1 MFRHDTY
8 LPVKPGEGVRSGNPS
23 AAMLDAVTSQRAMQA
38 PLNSEPDLVPVI
50 CGSLA
55 AVLLAGLLL
64 ASGLV
69 RIGVAV
75 PLLIGSGEPHDATR
89 TTALRP

>member
-1 MFRHDTY
+1 M
-8 LPVKPGEGVRSGNPS
+8 
-23 AAMLDAVTSQRAMQA
+23 
-38 PLNSEPDLVPVI
+38 PVI

-89 TTALRP
+89 TTAPRP